1 MFTCMGLLQ
10 QIMNILCQKCP
21 EVEVLTL
28 ERQMFERHLLCG
40 PSLLPDIL
48 WVRVG
53 VLA

>member
-1 MFTCMGLLQ
+1 MHGVVATDYEHALSKMS
-10 QIMNILCQKCP
+10 